1 MSNLLKIAAIDPS
14 LCNFGL
20 ARGTIDM
27 SDETLPV
34 VVEHITLV
42 STETDKSAR
51 KVVRR
56 NSEDLARARKLF
68 RGARE
73 YIKDASIVFVE
84 VPVGSQSARA
94 MASYG
99 VCIGLLAALS
109 DKPLI
114 EVTPTEV
121 KLAAV
126 GSKTA
131 SKQEM
136 ISWASD
142 LYPHLNWIK
151 SRGKSELADKN
162 EHIAD
167 AIGAIHAG
175 ILTDEFARLVAA
187 VRLRQSVA

>member
-1 MSNLLKIAAIDPS
+1 M
-14 LCNFGL
+14 
-20 ARGTIDM
+20 
-27 SDETLPV
+27 
-34 VVEHITLV
+34 
-42 STETDKSAR
+42 
-51 KVVRR
+51 
-56 NSEDLARARKLF
+56 
-68 RGARE
+68 
-73 YIKDASIVFVE
+73 FVE

-187 VRLRQSVA
+187 VRLRQSAA